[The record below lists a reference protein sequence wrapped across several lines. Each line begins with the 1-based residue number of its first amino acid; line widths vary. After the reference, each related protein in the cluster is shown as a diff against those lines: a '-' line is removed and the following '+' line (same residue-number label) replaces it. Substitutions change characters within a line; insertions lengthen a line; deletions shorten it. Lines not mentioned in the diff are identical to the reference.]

1 MSEANQELASRWK
14 RLGGVMLDGLIMFAI
29 TIPVM
34 IFAGIFEQA
43 KQGRQMSVGQY
54 IFFFFFGLF
63 IFFIINGFLL
73 AKHGQT
79 VGKKIVGTRIVDF
92 ESGQIIS
99 IWRFLW
105 FRLLPVHIVSQIPIA
120 GGFIGLA
127 DAVRIFGKD
136 KRCFHDLIA
145 GTKVIDVKES
155 AQDIVTTQT
164 SPVDKLTP

>member
-1 MSEANQELASRWK
+1 MIESNQELASRWK
-14 RLGGVMLDGLIMFAI
+14 RLGGVMLDGFIMMLI

-43 KQGRQMSVGQY
+43 SQGKQMSVGQY

-105 FRLLPVHIVSQIPIA
+105 FRLLPIHIVSQIPIA
-120 GGFIGLA
+120 GSFIGLT

-145 GTKVIDVKES
+145 RTKVINVKES
-155 AQDIVTTQT
+155 AQNIVPTQT
-164 SPVDKLTP
+164 TPVNELTS